1 MRYLLL
7 HGVLMIGDVIIII
20 RYDGIG
26 EANIICGDAIC
37 EV

>member
-1 MRYLLL
+1 
-7 HGVLMIGDVIIII
+7 MIGDVIIII

-26 EANIICGDAIC
+26 ELKIICGDAIS